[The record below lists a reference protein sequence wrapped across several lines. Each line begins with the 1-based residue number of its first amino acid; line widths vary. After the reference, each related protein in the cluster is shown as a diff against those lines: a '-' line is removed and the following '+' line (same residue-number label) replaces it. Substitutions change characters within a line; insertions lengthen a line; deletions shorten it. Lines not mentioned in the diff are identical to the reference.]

1 MSLIE
6 EDQECLL
13 EDDAA
18 PLRIRPSNYKPDNA
32 ELEEE
37 KAESVLALN
46 KEASSK
52 LYDSEIFVVT
62 NTTFYGGID

>member
-1 MSLIE
+1 MILIE

-13 EDDAA
+13 EDDAS

-52 LYDSEIFVVT
+52 LYD
-62 NTTFYGGID
+62 